1 MKYYGMRKNRN
12 TDYILLK
19 SFKLR
24 RKLEYLTAIDKDKK
38 KQKKEIYRIEFLGN
52 PRIERSNQIPEDC
65 SYEPVVIIATD
76 LIAKENIN
84 QLKYGL
90 KKIILKYSTK
100 KFFSGLQDTD
110 GLKRS
115 VDNLNENI
123 TDNQSWIN
131 LGRFDFSNH
140 PHLDKDIAYF
150 DIKVLN
156 FSSSF
161 IAIQFT
167 IFMSD
172 DRKKELNKL
181 INEDYKGNS
190 KKVTSHY
197 KRKRS
202 ISGARKSYGLTTYSK
217 DLVKRIK
224 INEFTTELKW
234 ILFNKISKYIPTIL
248 HDSGEIPPSVNIF
261 KTNITLED
269 DEMSSFLTSVGYDS
283 PRVLPISD
291 TASLVIDPL
300 TDSVSNKIF
309 LDYTYIVDTKQK
321 KEELYASLDDR
332 IIDELD
338 YLYSYLIKTHILKV
352 ISNKFFSVSSSYRN
366 KINNVRIKKK
376 SYKKLLALRYA
387 YETDTNI
394 FKRLFE
400 EIDWV
405 YEKEKIRSFP
415 LENKD
420 KLKSPY
426 RYAYKSLTEH
436 PFYIKEK
443 IEKYKDYIKYEIE
456 NKLTLTSH
464 LKDYKD
470 EGRNHRL
477 NIVNIFISALTFL
490 SLLFP
495 SIPINLANQFKKIFL
510 LIPNLLQLISE
521 MIT

>member
-1 MKYYGMRKNRN
+1 MRKNRN

-24 RKLEYLTAIDKDKK
+24 RKLEYLTEIDKEKK
-38 KQKKEIYRIEFLGN
+38 KWKKEIYRNEFLGN
-52 PRIERSNQIPEDC
+52 SGFERSNQIPEDC
-65 SYEPVVIIATD
+65 SYEPVAIIATD
-76 LIAKENIN
+76 LVAKENIN

-100 KFFSGLQDTD
+100 ELFSGLQDTD
-110 GLKRS
+110 GIKRF

-123 TDNQSWIN
+123 TDNSQSWIN

-140 PHLDKDIAYF
+140 PHLDKNIAYF

-161 IAIQFT
+161 TAIQFT

-172 DRKKELNKL
+172 ERKKELNRL

-190 KKVTSHY
+190 KKVTGHY

-202 ISGARKSYGLTTYSK
+202 KSGARKSYGLTTYSK
-217 DLVKRIK
+217 DLVKRVK

-234 ILFNKISKYIPTIL
+234 ILFNEISKYIPTIL

-300 TDSVSNKIF
+300 TNSVSNKTF

-321 KEELYASLDDR
+321 KEELYASLDAR
-332 IIDELD
+332 IIEELD

-352 ISNKFFSVSSSYRN
+352 ISNKFFLVSSSYRN
-366 KINNVRIKKK
+366 KINNVKIKKK

-405 YEKEKIRSFP
+405 YEKKNIQLFP

-420 KLKSPY
+420 ELKSPY
-426 RYAYKSLTEH
+426 SYAYKSLTEH
-436 PFYIKEK
+436 PFNIKVK

-477 NIVNIFISALTFL
+477 NIVNIFLSAITFL

-521 MIT
+521 RIT